1 MIEKMSLAIK
11 NRIMLYNINMNLN
24 SLVEKIKNKISTLNE
39 GDYKTRHKLEYILL
53 PQLEELQAL
62 QNMMS
67 EDKSIDLSDDVKQI
81 MDNLR
86 KVTNN
91 EYGNKIICE
100 IRPGTGGEEASIF
113 ARDLLNVYIRMCEHY
128 QLKYEILDFRGDQQ
142 SCQFACVRI
151 NGKNAE
157 RYFMYESGIHRVQ
170 RVPKTEAKGRVHTST
185 ASVSILP
192 DESEVKIHINP
203 VDIRMETCRAS
214 GAGGQHVNKTESAVR
229 LVHIPTGL
237 AVECQEERSQIDN
250 RQKAMELLK
259 IRLYEQEY
267 RKKKEERD
275 QNRKSQIGNATR
287 SEKSRT
293 YNYHDNRI
301 TDHEHN
307 FSFYNLD
314 RAMSGNLHLFLE
326 KLEEHKE
333 KTFNVFEVIS
343 EAVENM

>member
-1 MIEKMSLAIK
+1 
-11 NRIMLYNINMNLN
+11 MNLN
-24 SLVEKIKNKISTLNE
+24 QLIDKIKNKIASLNE
-39 GDYKTRHKLEYILL
+39 NDYKARHRLEFVLL
-53 PQLEELQAL
+53 PQLEEIQTLE
-62 QNMMS
+62 NMMK
-67 EDKSIDLSDDVKQI
+67 EDSSINLKDDINVI
-81 MDNLR
+81 LDNLR
-86 KVTNN
+86 KFTSN
-91 EYGNKIICE
+91 EYSNKIICE

-113 ARDLLNVYIRMCEHY
+113 ARDLFNVYLRMCEY
-128 QLKYEILDFRGDQQ
+128 YGLKHEVLEFRGDQQ
-142 SCQFACVRI
+142 SAQFACVRI

-157 RYFMYESGIHRVQ
+157 KYFIHESGIHRVQ

-229 LVHIPTGL
+229 LVHIPTGIV
-237 AVECQEERSQIDN
+237 AECQEERSQIDN
-250 RQKAMELLK
+250 RERAMQMLK
-259 IRLYEQEY
+259 IRIYEQEY
-267 RKKKEERD
+267 RRKKEERD
-275 QNRKSQIGNATR
+275 RDRKSQIGNATR

-301 TDHEHN
+301 TDHENN

-314 RAMSGNLHLFLE
+314 RAMSGNLHIFLE

-333 KTFNVFEVIS
+333 KNFNVFEVIS
-343 EAVENM
+343 EIVDSI